1 MSENKQTTS
10 QPGSIPDNQIPGA
23 AQIRK
28 NKITMLLLFAM
39 FVAPVLLAVYVF
51 NTNTSDAYITKNKGN
66 LITPAI
72 ELKDINLK
80 YIENNKPYKL
90 IDQEHQWVMVFV
102 DAGECDDRCKRQL
115 VVMRQTRLAQGGEY
129 TRINRL
135 YVMMQPQSEQFMK
148 EVKAFH
154 PDLDIV
160 TGSQQQL
167 NNVIQQFTLADKVD
181 VGNANRIYIV
191 DPIGNL
197 MMYYE
202 LDANAADIA
211 KDLKRLLHVSQMG

>member
-1 MSENKQTTS
+1 MPENKQTTS
-10 QPGSIPDNQIPGA
+10 QSTSKPNNQMPDEV
-23 AQIRK
+23 QIRK
-28 NKITMLLLFAM
+28 NKITMLLLFVM
-39 FVAPVLLAVYVF
+39 FIAPVFFAVYVF
-51 NTNTSDAYITKNKGN
+51 NTTTSDAYVTKNKGN

-72 ELKDINLK
+72 ELKNINLK
-80 YIENNKPYKL
+80 YVGNNKPYNL

-102 DAGECDDRCKRQL
+102 DAGECDERCKRQL

-135 YVMMQPQSEQFMK
+135 YVMMQPQSTQFMK
-148 EVKAFH
+148 EVKDFH

-167 NNVIQQFTLADKVD
+167 NNVIQQFTLSDKVD
-181 VGNANRIYIV
+181 VGNANRIYII

-202 LDANAADIA
+202 LDADAADIA